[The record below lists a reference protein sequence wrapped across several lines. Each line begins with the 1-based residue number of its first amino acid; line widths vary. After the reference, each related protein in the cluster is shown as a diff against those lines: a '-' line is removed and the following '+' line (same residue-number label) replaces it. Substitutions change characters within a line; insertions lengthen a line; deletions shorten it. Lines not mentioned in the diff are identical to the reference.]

1 MFGLWRRYGPFVI
14 GAIVAIVA
22 ATAGLQWLDSREEA
36 AARRAG
42 GRLLQA
48 SAAADPSE
56 RAARLLGE
64 AELLDQG
71 PARAARL
78 AAAGA
83 LAEAGDAQG
92 AIDLY
97 PALAEEADDA
107 FSAFALYRAG
117 AIDGVVGDP
126 RSAPARLTPLADGHG
141 PFRLLALEA
150 RGAARAKAGEIADA
164 LSHFGTVLADPA
176 AAD

>member
-1 MFGLWRRYGPFVI
+1 MIARPPPDKPARRGDAPLRRGGLARTGRGARVRAPQGEGPGVSDADSFIREVSEEVRRDRMFGLWRRYGPFVI

-64 AELLDQG
+64 AELL
-71 PARAARL
+71 
-78 AAAGA
+78 
-83 LAEAGDAQG
+83 
-92 AIDLY
+92 
-97 PALAEEADDA
+97 
-107 FSAFALYRAG
+107 
-117 AIDGVVGDP
+117 
-126 RSAPARLTPLADGHG
+126 
-141 PFRLLALEA
+141 
-150 RGAARAKAGEIADA
+150 
-164 LSHFGTVLADPA
+164 
-176 AAD
+176 